1 MNGNRGITTLSR
13 RPGAA
18 TALLFAVTAL
28 ALLTSCTS
36 AQDEEVR
43 KLQAKNSYDNAVR
56 NLTDNRL
63 SLGLASLKEAIQLD
77 PENAQFHNTLGLV
90 YLNLGRTVDGQAEIQ
105 VAIDLDKNNPDF
117 QHNLGTALAQQGKFD
132 DAIVAYK
139 KALTFPTYTTPEV
152 AYYNMG
158 EAYIRLRKPQEAI
171 ESFRAAIQL
180 EPVMVAAHYGL
191 GLALSQA
198 GRRDD
203 ARAAFKQARDI
214 DPASPFTELAKNA
227 LKQLGDAADVKETP
241 PIK

>member
-13 RPGAA
+13 RRGAL
-18 TALLFAVTAL
+18 TSLLFAVTAL
-28 ALLTSCTS
+28 ALLAACTS

-90 YLNLGRTVDGQAEIQ
+90 YLNLGRTIDGQAEIQ
-105 VAIDLDKNNPDF
+105 AAIDLDKNNPDF
-117 QHNLGTALAQQGKFD
+117 QHNLGIALAQQGKFD
-132 DAIVAYK
+132 DAIIAYK

-158 EAYIRLRKPQEAI
+158 EAYIRLRKPQE
-171 ESFRAAIQL
+171 
-180 EPVMVAAHYGL
+180 
-191 GLALSQA
+191 
-198 GRRDD
+198 DD
-203 ARAAFKQARDI
+203 AKAAFKQARDI
-214 DPASPFTELAKNA
+214 DPASPFSELAKNA
-227 LKQLGDAADVKETP
+227 LKQLGDAADVKENP